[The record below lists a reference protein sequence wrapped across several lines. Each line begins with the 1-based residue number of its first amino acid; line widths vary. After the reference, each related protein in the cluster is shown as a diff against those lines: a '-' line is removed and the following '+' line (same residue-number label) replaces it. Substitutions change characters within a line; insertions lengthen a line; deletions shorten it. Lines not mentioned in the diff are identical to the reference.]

1 MNLSIGIIL
10 STEKIEL
17 SWACWARPY
26 LLKSFNAR
34 SITIISIKRPA
45 SNLGSHLIGL
55 LTTS

>member
-1 MNLSIGIIL
+1 M